1 MNVVQ
6 SDSAAR
12 PGISAWKPL
21 RQPVFRALWI
31 ASLTSNIGTWMQNVG
46 AAWLMTSLTPSPVV
60 VAPSNDFLCSTQSR
74 RSWRTQRLSK
84 KPLLIFSK
92 GSESSAHPETR
103 TITASGGP
111 KRCRRSH
118 TWR

>member
-31 ASLTSNIGTWMQNVG
+31 TSLTSNTGTWMHNIG
-46 AAWLMTSLTPSPVV
+46 AAWLMTSLTPLAELILTSINSLS
-60 VAPSNDFLCSTQSR
+60 AAGRFAFQARAEQTQ
-74 RSWRTQRLSK
+74 
-84 KPLLIFSK
+84 
-92 GSESSAHPETR
+92 
-103 TITASGGP
+103 
-111 KRCRRSH
+111 
-118 TWR
+118 